1 MFVRCGREGRG
12 GEGRGGEDACEMGM
26 GWGGAC
32 EREGWV
38 YITFGKGGKRGEDRE
53 WRGVPE
59 QRYLIGCCRFEY
71 LAQPHPIELLKKG
84 YDNASPQPLG
94 SPKCIYV
101 PRRGVGDDMD
111 RQTNTLQSPLL
122 AMTTVGSV
130 YSPQRERL
138 ISANLPNAP
147 RSKDDAAPKARS

>member
-1 MFVRCGREGRG
+1 MREGRD
-12 GEGRGGEDACEMGM
+12 GEGRGETLVRWGWDGEVLVKA
-26 GWGGAC
+26 
-32 EREGWV
+32 
-38 YITFGKGGKRGEDRE
+38 KGGYIYRLVKVGSEGKIENGEE
-53 WRGVPE
+53 FLPE
-59 QRYLIGCCRFEY
+59 QRYLIGYCRFEY